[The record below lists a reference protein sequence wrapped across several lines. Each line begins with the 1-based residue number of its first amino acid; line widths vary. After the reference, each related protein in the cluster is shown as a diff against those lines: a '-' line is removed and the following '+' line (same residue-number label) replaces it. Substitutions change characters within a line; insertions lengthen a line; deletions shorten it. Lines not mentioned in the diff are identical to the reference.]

1 MTDKP
6 IREGKAIITVHDEK
20 KISKELEVFYNPVM
34 KTNRDLSVAVLKAWN
49 RNHLQIADLFA
60 ASGVRTIRFL
70 KELPKKKIE
79 LIAVND
85 YSTKA
90 IKQLKQNLKQNKLQK
105 DKRIQ
110 ITKKEATM
118 FLLQSNGFDYID
130 LDPFGTP
137 VPFLDAATKRLAREG
152 ILAVTATDTSAL
164 AGAFPD
170 ACRRKYS
177 AMPMHGPIMHEI
189 GLRILIGKCQ
199 TIAAQYDKA
208 LTPLFSYSKDHY
220 MRAFLFC
227 EKGKTKVTQVQ
238 NQIGMLTYNKQ
249 TAGPLWLGKL
259 WDEDF
264 VAKMNIEERKQ
275 NKKQN
280 EEEKRIKQDKRNNKN
295 EQETESE
302 KLLKTI
308 QKEMHI
314 SQVGF
319 FDIHAICKREK
330 LQIPKYDLLFDAIKK
345 AGHQVAR
352 THFSLNGIRT
362 TIEEKELI

>member
-1 MTDKP
+1 MNKT

-20 KISKELEVFYNPVM
+20 KISKDLEVFYNPVM

-49 RNHLQIADLFA
+49 RNHLQVADLFA

-70 KELPKKKIE
+70 KELPKRKID
-79 LIAVND
+79 LIAAND
-85 YSTKA
+85 YSAKA
-90 IKQLKQNLKQNKLQK
+90 MKQLKQNLKQNKLQK
-105 DKRIQ
+105 DKRIK
-110 ITKKEATM
+110 ITKKEATL

-130 LDPFGTP
+130 VDPFGTP
-137 VPFLDAATKRLAREG
+137 VPFLDAAAKRLAREG

-189 GLRILIGKCQ
+189 GLRILIAKCQ

-208 LTPLFSYSKDHY
+208 LTPIFSYNKDHY

-227 EKGKTKVTQVQ
+227 EKGKTKVTEVQ
-238 NQIGMLTYNKQ
+238 NQIGMFTYDKQ
-249 TAGPLWLGKL
+249 TAGPMWLGRL
-259 WDEDF
+259 WDENF
-264 VAKMNIEERKQ
+264 VGKMK
-275 NKKQN
+275 
-280 EEEKRIKQDKRNNKN
+280 IK
-295 EQETESE
+295 ETESE

-308 QKEMHI
+308 QGEMI
-314 SQVGF
+314 IPQVGF

-330 LQIPKYDLLFDAIKK
+330 LQIPKYEILFGAIQK
-345 AGHQVAR
+345 AGHKVAR

-362 TIEEKELI
+362 TMEEKELIETIQKIWS

>member
-1 MTDKP
+1 MKTNT

-20 KISKELEVFYNPVM
+20 KISKELDVFYNPVM

-70 KELPKKKIE
+70 KELPKRKIE
-79 LIAVND
+79 LIAAND
-85 YSTKA
+85 YSAKA
-90 IKQLKQNLKQNKLQK
+90 INQLKQNLKQNKLQK
-105 DKRIQ
+105 DKRIK

-130 LDPFGTP
+130 VDPFGTP
-137 VPFLDAATKRLAREG
+137 VPFLDAAAKRLGREG

-177 AMPMHGPIMHEI
+177 AMPMHSPIMHEI

-208 LTPLFSYSKDHY
+208 LTPIFSYNKDHY

-227 EKGKTKVTQVQ
+227 EKSKTKVTQVQ
-238 NQIGMLTYNKQ
+238 NQIGMFTYGKQ
-249 TAGPLWLGKL
+249 TGGPLWLGEL
-259 WDEDF
+259 WNKEF
-264 VAKMNIEERKQ
+264 VAKMKI
-275 NKKQN
+275 
-280 EEEKRIKQDKRNNKN
+280 
-295 EQETESE
+295 TESE

-308 QKEMHI
+308 QEEMHI

-319 FDIHAICKREK
+319 FDIHAICKREH
-330 LQIPKYDLLFDAIKK
+330 LQIPKYELLFDAIKK
-345 AGHQVAR
+345 AGHKVAR

-362 TIEEKELI
+362 TMSEKELIETIRKLWH